1 IIHQLHSSSCSSYKT
16 LENPITS
23 DQTLVF
29 DEEETNRVT
38 LSCSYETSSEK
49 IDLYWYRQYPNSEPQ
64 YILWKGARSRDGE
77 SDIPDPHFE
86 SSTTRTS
93 TELIIKAATLKDSAL
108 YYCALWKDPVI
119 QSF

>member
-1 IIHQLHSSSCSSYKT
+1 MRRSVVLILIAASVALGDRIEPDQAVIIR
-16 LENPITS
+16 
-23 DQTLVF
+23 
-29 DEEETNRVT
+29 DETDRVT
-38 LSCSYETSSEK
+38 LSCSYETSSEYV
-49 IDLYWYRQYPNSEPQ
+49 DLYWYRQYPNSELQ
-64 YILWKGARSRDGE
+64 YILWKGARSRNDE

-119 QSF
+119 QSV